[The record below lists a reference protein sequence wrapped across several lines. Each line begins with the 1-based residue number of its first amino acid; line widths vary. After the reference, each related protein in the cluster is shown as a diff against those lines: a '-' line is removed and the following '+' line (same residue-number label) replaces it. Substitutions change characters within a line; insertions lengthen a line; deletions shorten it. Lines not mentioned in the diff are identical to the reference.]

1 MQDLRNGNQ
10 GGINLNMPKKQLFS
24 AESGYRRNLAA
35 VLGIMILFMMLTF
48 FLVFYS
54 GSHLFAREI
63 YDNVLTVQKNHLRD
77 TVNNLIDDIDGE
89 RLSLRE
95 EHPDWSQQQIDDT
108 VKRHIYERIH
118 HTNYNDNAYVWVEQ
132 VLNYDGG
139 DRYAIRLIHPN
150 LTKTE
155 GYYLSTD
162 MTDLHGNHPYA
173 DELSSIRR
181 DGEVFHTYYFKKLDS
196 DEVTEKMAY
205 AKLYKDFDWIISMG
219 TNIDDMDH
227 YIHQSQEHMIP
238 LMRMVLFV
246 MFLSVL
252 SLCCL
257 AILFI
262 RHSDHRLFQQRHR
275 ELQQQINWD
284 TLTSAHSRKYGQKL
298 LEREWK
304 QFQQSHGTRN
314 AAIMMLDIDHFKQV
328 NDRYGHEAGDR
339 VLREVVTA
347 VRRATRSSDHIIRW
361 GGDEF
366 IGVFSGLNPQ
376 YVDFLITKILQSVA
390 AISVPVQ
397 DSTISV
403 TVSLGFSYFHPKD
416 TDIRAVLERAD
427 TALYRAKQKGR
438 NQGCLHR

>member
-1 MQDLRNGNQ
+1 M
-10 GGINLNMPKKQLFS
+10 ISPKKWRFF
-24 AESGYRRNLAA
+24 AEFHYQQSLAA
-35 VLGIMILFMMLTF
+35 VLGLMTLFMMFTF
-48 FLVFYS
+48 FLVFYG

-63 YDNVLTVQKNHLRD
+63 YDNVLTVQKHHLRN

-95 EHPDWSQQQIDDT
+95 EHPDWSQQQIDET

-118 HTNYNDNAYVWVEQ
+118 HTNYDDNAYIWVEQ

-155 GYYLSTD
+155 GCYLSTN

-173 DELSSIRR
+173 DELSGIRH

-205 AKLYKDFDWIISMG
+205 AKLYKDFDWIISIG

-257 AILFI
+257 AILFV
-262 RHSDHRLFQQRHR
+262 RHNDRRLFQQRHR

-284 TLTSAHSRKYGQKL
+284 TLTSAHSRKYGQEL
-298 LEREWK
+298 LDRKFE
-304 QFQQSHGTRN
+304 QFRQSHGIRN
-314 AAIMMLDIDHFKQV
+314 AAIMILDIDHFKQV

-347 VRRATRSSDHIIRW
+347 VRHAIRSSDHIIRW

-366 IGVFSGLNPQ
+366 VGVFSGLTPQ
-376 YVDFLITKILQSVA
+376 YVDFLMSKILQSVA
-390 AISVPVQ
+390 AVSVSSQ
-397 DSTISV
+397 GITISV
-403 TVSLGFSYFHPKD
+403 TVSLGFSYFHPED
-416 TDIRAVLERAD
+416 TDTRAVLERAD
-427 TALYRAKQKGR
+427 AALYRAKQSGR
-438 NQGCLHR
+438 NQGALNR